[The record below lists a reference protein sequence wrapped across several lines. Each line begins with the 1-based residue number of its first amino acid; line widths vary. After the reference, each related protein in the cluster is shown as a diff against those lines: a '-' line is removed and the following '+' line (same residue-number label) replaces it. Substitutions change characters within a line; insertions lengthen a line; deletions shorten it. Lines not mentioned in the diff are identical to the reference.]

1 MVPIGEL
8 SAVDTA
14 FLELVPSPLAEV
26 ADASPVTVASGSEP
40 VCPPLPS
47 VPSAPGVPV
56 GVLILTV
63 YLIAFSIAASWF
75 IYKKKNL

>member
-47 VPSAPGVPV
+47 VPSAPGVPASDR
-56 GVLILTV
+56 GACARCGEERDSGA
-63 YLIAFSIAASWF
+63 YRASW
-75 IYKKKNL
+75 IY